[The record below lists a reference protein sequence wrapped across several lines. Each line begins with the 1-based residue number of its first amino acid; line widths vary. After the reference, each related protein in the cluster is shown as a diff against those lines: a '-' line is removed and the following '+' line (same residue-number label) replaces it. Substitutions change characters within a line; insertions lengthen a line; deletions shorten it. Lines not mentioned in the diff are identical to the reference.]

1 MSRLLFYWRGKLS
14 MEVDVNLKHYQKI
27 NVLIWGSIISF
38 VLILTFLGYSLDR
51 SDSMS
56 PVESTAQIN
65 QIMFLFAVI
74 IAFGILFFKRSLF
87 HPRKIIE
94 KLSDQ
99 SPGEKISQALARL
112 RKNYIIV
119 WAMGE
124 TIGIIGFINY
134 MITIDV
140 QYLLVFS
147 VVSIYSILI
156 NMPRISLAEMC
167 VNLVKEN
174 Q

>member
-1 MSRLLFYWRGKLS
+1 MD
-14 MEVDVNLKHYQKI
+14 VNVNLKNYQKI
-27 NVLIWGSIISF
+27 NVLIWGSIITF
-38 VLILTFLGYSLDR
+38 VLILTFLGYFLDR
-51 SDSMS
+51 SGSMATL
-56 PVESTAQIN
+56 ENAAQIN
-65 QIMFLFAVI
+65 QIMFLAAVI

-94 KLSDQ
+94 KLLDQ
-99 SPGEKISQALARL
+99 SPVQKINQALARL

-134 MITIDV
+134 MITLDI

-156 NMPRISLAEMC
+156 NMPRIALAEMC
-167 VNLVKEN
+167 VDLVKEN
-174 Q
+174 QQIK